1 MYRDYATR
9 LDCNVRRYTSAQKYR
24 LLVAEDKNPM
34 PFAADVSRL
43 VPDAAADMMFEP
55 VDAESKF

>member
-1 MYRDYATR
+1 MLLKD
-9 LDCNVRRYTSAQKYR
+9 QKYR